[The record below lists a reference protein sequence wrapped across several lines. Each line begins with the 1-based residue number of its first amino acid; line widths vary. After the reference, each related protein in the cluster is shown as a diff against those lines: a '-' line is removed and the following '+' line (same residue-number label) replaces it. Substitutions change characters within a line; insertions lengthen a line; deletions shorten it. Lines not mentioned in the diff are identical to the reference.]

1 MVPLA
6 AGNNTFSTANESV
19 KPTNLEPAHIPTQM
33 NEELA
38 KPSSVQKHQSEHEN
52 RNAKVN
58 NLQTEEVINDTRM
71 ESRGNPKVFTPRE
84 DEGVTLDVGNRDQIF
99 TPPHPFEA

>member
-38 KPSSVQKHQSEHEN
+38 KPSAVLKHQGDHEI

-58 NLQTEEVINDTRM
+58 NLQTEDVVSDTRM
-71 ESRGNPKVFTPRE
+71 ESRGNPKVFTP
-84 DEGVTLDVGNRDQIF
+84 T
-99 TPPHPFEA
+99 